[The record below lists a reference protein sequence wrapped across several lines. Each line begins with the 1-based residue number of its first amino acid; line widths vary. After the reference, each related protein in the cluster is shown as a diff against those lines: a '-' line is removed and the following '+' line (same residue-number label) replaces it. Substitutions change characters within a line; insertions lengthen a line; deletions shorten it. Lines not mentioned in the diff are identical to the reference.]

1 MGCKEAGWTD
11 DNPWHFAKINI
22 LYNSFQSCY
31 RKFLCVYKH
40 FHCSPV
46 MVKYRHGGIWPLSY
60 WVMCGSLLLSYSC
73 SSAEEGPLISY
84 SPWTGLPSWHPALHV
99 TTTLFWSQ
107 LIDKITRGSEDD
119 RRDPNPAVVS
129 DNLPLDFSALEV
141 WGFVLNELLHSG
153 CWNHPQV
160 LKYGPSWKLTSA
172 GLSRLPWNATDHKS
186 THDKGGARTGQLC
199 RAKSWNQL
207 LPSEIKVIFN
217 VTFDGSTTELCFPKV
232 MESFLDHEVT
242 TGFMLLFQSSL

>member
-153 CWNHPQV
+153 CWNHP
-160 LKYGPSWKLTSA
+160 
-172 GLSRLPWNATDHKS
+172 
-186 THDKGGARTGQLC
+186 
-199 RAKSWNQL
+199 
-207 LPSEIKVIFN
+207 
-217 VTFDGSTTELCFPKV
+217 
-232 MESFLDHEVT
+232 
-242 TGFMLLFQSSL
+242 